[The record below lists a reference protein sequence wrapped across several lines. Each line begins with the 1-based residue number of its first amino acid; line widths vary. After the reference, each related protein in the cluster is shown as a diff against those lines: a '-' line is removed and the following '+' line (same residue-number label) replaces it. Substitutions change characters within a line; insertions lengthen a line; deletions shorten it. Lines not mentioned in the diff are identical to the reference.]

1 MKRRKIYC
9 MFFAA
14 LFCMLPFDKGTVH
27 AEESWPQGPQIEGES
42 AVVMEASTGTV
53 LYEKNPHEQLYP
65 ASITKIMTTMLALEH
80 CSLDEEVT
88 FSRESVFNIDRT
100 STHISRDVGEIMTME
115 QCLYAVMLGS
125 ANDCAYAVAE
135 HAGKGY
141 ENFIAMMNEK
151 AGELGCTDTHFNNPH
166 GLPDNEHYT
175 SAYDMALISRAAIQN
190 ETFRTITGTKR
201 YTIPF
206 TNKHTDAET
215 PLVNHHKM
223 LTNYQGETAFLYDY
237 CIGGK
242 TGYTDLARSTL
253 VTYAEKDDMTLICV
267 VMKEEGNNHYKE
279 TRKLLDYC
287 FDNFRLW
294 NVSDQMSNR
303 LSVDGMDSQIAGTA
317 NTEIFGRTQS
327 FADLD
332 KSSSIVLPQSAVFGD
347 AYYQVKEDQG
357 FDIAASIEFTY
368 AGRGVG
374 SVQIR
379 ATNAQVNQYPFHEM
393 AEDQGSGK
401 EKIDIPIRYIIFV
414 ILVLTAVVLLGMLA
428 YYLIQNIHMMRRTYR
443 VKHRDKKRFREIKK
457 GRHTKW
463 KTRW

>member
-1 MKRRKIYC
+1 M
-9 MFFAA
+9 
-14 LFCMLPFDKGTVH
+14 
-27 AEESWPQGPQIEGES
+27 
-42 AVVMEASTGTV
+42 
-53 LYEKNPHEQLYP
+53 
-65 ASITKIMTTMLALEH
+65 
-80 CSLDEEVT
+80 
-88 FSRESVFNIDRT
+88 
-100 STHISRDVGEIMTME
+100 
-115 QCLYAVMLGS
+115 
-125 ANDCAYAVAE
+125 
-135 HAGKGY
+135 
-141 ENFIAMMNEK
+141 
-151 AGELGCTDTHFNNPH
+151 
-166 GLPDNEHYT
+166 
-175 SAYDMALISRAAIQN
+175 
-190 ETFRTITGTKR
+190 
-201 YTIPF
+201 
-206 TNKHTDAET
+206 
-215 PLVNHHKM
+215 
-223 LTNYQGETAFLYDY
+223 
-237 CIGGK
+237 
-242 TGYTDLARSTL
+242 
-253 VTYAEKDDMTLICV
+253 
-267 VMKEEGNNHYKE
+267 
-279 TRKLLDYC
+279 DYC

-303 LSVDGMDSQIAGTA
+303 LSVDGMDSQIAGTD